1 MPVATQRKKKPLQ
14 VEEKPFVQFSK
25 RMVACILT
33 FWGIIRI
40 WSVVAVWLNPDI
52 STGMA
57 NMVRGVDDIA
67 TVIVISYTGNSI
79 SEKIANGY
87 YRVKMK
93 EAENA
98 AKAEEKENDNS
109 VG

>member
-1 MPVATQRKKKPLQ
+1 MRVATQRKKKPQ
-14 VEEKPFVQFSK
+14 PVEDKPFVQFSK
-25 RMVACILT
+25 KMVSCILT

-57 NMVRGVDDIA
+57 NMIRGVDDIA

-87 YRVKMK
+87 YRVRMK
-93 EAENA
+93 EVEK
-98 AKAEEKENDNS
+98 AKEEKEKEDNS

>member
-1 MPVATQRKKKPLQ
+1 MATTQKKRKQ
-14 VEEKPFVQFSK
+14 TAEEKPFVQFSK
-25 RMVACILT
+25 KMVACILV

-40 WSVVAVWLNPDI
+40 WSVVAVWLNPEI
-52 STGMA
+52 SSGMVS
-57 NMVRGVDDIA
+57 MVRGVDDIA

-93 EAENA
+93 EAE
-98 AKAEEKENDNS
+98 AKKEETEKDNS

>member
-1 MPVATQRKKKPLQ
+1 MATTQKKRKQ
-14 VEEKPFVQFSK
+14 AAEEKPFVQFSK
-25 RMVACILT
+25 KMVACILV

-40 WSVVAVWLNPDI
+40 WSVVAVWLNPEI
-52 STGMA
+52 SSGMVS
-57 NMVRGVDDIA
+57 MVRGVDDIA

-93 EAENA
+93 EAE
-98 AKAEEKENDNS
+98 AKKEETEKDNS

>member
-1 MPVATQRKKKPLQ
+1 MATTQKKRKQ
-14 VEEKPFVQFSK
+14 TAEEKPFVQFSK
-25 RMVACILT
+25 KMVACILV

-40 WSVVAVWLNPDI
+40 WSVVAVWLNPEI
-52 STGMA
+52 SSGMVS
-57 NMVRGVDDIA
+57 MVRGVDDIA

-93 EAENA
+93 EAE
-98 AKAEEKENDNS
+98 AKKEETEKDDS

>member
-1 MPVATQRKKKPLQ
+1 MPVATQRKKKPQQ

-52 STGMA
+52 RTGMA
-57 NMVRGVDDIA
+57 NMIRGVDDIA

-87 YRVKMK
+87 YRVRMK
-93 EAENA
+93 EVEK
-98 AKAEEKENDNS
+98 AKEEKEKEDNS

>member
-1 MPVATQRKKKPLQ
+1 MRMATQRKKKPQ
-14 VEEKPFVQFSK
+14 PVEEKPFVQFSK
-25 RMVACILT
+25 KMVACILT

-40 WSVVAVWLNPDI
+40 WSVVSVWLNPEI
-52 STGMA
+52 SSGMA
-57 NMVRGVDDIA
+57 TMIRGVDDIA

-93 EAENA
+93 EAEGA
-98 AKAEEKENDNS
+98 AEKEKENSS